1 MASGNIPTRF
11 GSSRVFR
18 SAQFDQD
25 MWELAAPRRVLPT
38 DIPATGEVLRR
49 AEEVLA
55 AFRRRRKQLSR
66 TDA

>member
-1 MASGNIPTRF
+1 MASGNVPTRF
-11 GSSRVFR
+11 DSSRVFQTAR
-18 SAQFDQD
+18 FED
-25 MWELAAPRRVLPT
+25 MWGLAAPRSVLPT